1 MEQGFPVESP
11 KHPEVSV
18 RPLSPFIQSGS
29 KRHLRSLVA
38 LDALNFFQADVHGG
52 VGPFLV
58 TFLATTLHW
67 TPDRIGMVMFASG
80 VLGLCAQAP
89 CGALVDQLKPKRLIV
104 AVSAALIALA
114 CIAIVQMP
122 SFPVILAGQ
131 SFIALAGA
139 CFGPAIAAISI
150 GLVGRIGIN
159 FQIGRNASVSSAG
172 NVAMAVAA
180 GLIGYLIGNS
190 AIFFFVAVMSAAT
203 IASVM
208 LIREDD
214 IDHAVAR
221 GADDHGSGPRIV
233 HIRHLFCDKRLA
245 IFALC
250 AVLFHFANAAVLPLV
265 AEFVAQGQNVRVAPL
280 VMSSCVTV
288 TQLTIIPI
296 GLMIGRFAQNLPRKP
311 VYLIAFCA
319 LPIRCLLYTLS
330 DNPIWLVAVQ
340 ILDGVGAGV
349 FGIMQTLVIADLTKA
364 TGRFNLAQGAIGMAV
379 GIGASLSNLLGGDVV
394 ERMGYRAGF
403 VTMAGIAAVALTVFW
418 MAMPETKTQQAMAT
432 A

>member
-1 MEQGFPVESP
+1 MRFLN
-11 KHPEVSV
+11 
-18 RPLSPFIQSGS
+18 PLVPSGI
-29 KRHLRSLVA
+29 KRHSRSLVA

-58 TFLATTLHW
+58 TFLATSLHW
-67 TPDRIGMVMFASG
+67 TPDRIGLVMFASG
-80 VLGLCAQAP
+80 IVGLCAQAP
-89 CGALVDQLKPKRLIV
+89 SGALVDQLKPKRLIV

-114 CIAIVQMP
+114 CIAIVQVP
-122 SFPVILAGQ
+122 SFPMILAGQ

-150 GLVGRIGIN
+150 GLVGRNGIN
-159 FQIGRNASVSSAG
+159 LQVGRNASVSSAG

-180 GLIGYLIGNS
+180 GLIGYLTGTS
-190 AIFFFVAVMSAAT
+190 AIFFFVAIMSAAT

-208 LIREDD
+208 SIREDD
-214 IDHAVAR
+214 IDHALAR

-233 HIRHLFCDKRLA
+233 HVRQLFRDRRLA

-265 AEFVAQGQNVRVAPL
+265 AEFVAKGQTVKVAPL

-296 GLMIGRFAQNLPRKP
+296 GLMIGRFAQKFPRKP
-311 VYLIAFCA
+311 VYLIAFGA
-319 LPIRCLLYTLS
+319 LPVRCLLYTLS

-379 GIGASLSNLLGGDVV
+379 GIGASSSNLLGGNVV
-394 ERMGYRAGF
+394 EWMGYQAGF

-418 MAMPETKTQQAMAT
+418 IAMPETKAQQAMAT